1 MDQNLDFSKMDNFS
15 ELLLKQ
21 VIDSNSNVYSFSLLT
36 FFADS
41 KIKILDFRKLSHFLQ
56 YSIIDFI
63 LKNKTKI
70 AVHPI

>member
-1 MDQNLDFSKMDNFS
+1 MDQNLDLSKMDNFS

-21 VIDSNSNVYSFSLLT
+21 VIDRHSNVETLSLQT

-41 KIKILDFRKLSHFLQ
+41 KIKILDFRKMSHFLQ
-56 YSIIDFI
+56 YSIVASS
-63 LKNKTKI
+63 LETQKI

>member
-15 ELLLKQ
+15 ELWLNQ
-21 VIDSNSNVYSFSLLT
+21 VIDSNSNVDSFSLLT

-41 KIKILDFRKLSHFLQ
+41 KIKILDFRKMSYFLQ
-56 YSIIDFI
+56 YSIVDFI
-63 LKNKTKI
+63 LRNTKI